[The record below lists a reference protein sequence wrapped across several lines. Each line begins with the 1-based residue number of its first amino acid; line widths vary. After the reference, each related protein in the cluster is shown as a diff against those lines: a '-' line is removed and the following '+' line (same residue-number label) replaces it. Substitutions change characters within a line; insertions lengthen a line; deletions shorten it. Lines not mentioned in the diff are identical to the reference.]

1 MWNIRENQE
10 PWKTPRF
17 LAWTIRKKKK
27 WSCILP
33 RWRRLGTDCNKGGM
47 SEVKIKMSGLDVLSF
62 AVKKAVGQVHRS
74 GVQRVY
80 LKIQTVIISAQILFK
95 VMNLREI
102 LGLGS
107 GADQTKRD
115 HIPLG
120 TFQCLEFGE
129 RNQLRKLRKNS
140 LWERKEITM
149 SRKPS
154 EGNVSR
160 KKT

>member
-1 MWNIRENQE
+1 MECEISEKIKSHGRLQDFWPEQ
-10 PWKTPRF
+10 
-17 LAWTIRKKKK
+17 LGKKK
-27 WSCILP
+27 WNCILP

-47 SEVKIKMSGLDVLSF
+47 SGVKIKMSVSDVLSF
-62 AVKKAVGQVHRS
+62 AVKKAIGQAHRS
-74 GVQRVY
+74 RVQKVY

-95 VMNLREI
+95 VMSLREI

-107 GADQTKRD
+107 GADKTERD

-140 LWERKEITM
+140 L
-149 SRKPS
+149 
-154 EGNVSR
+154 
-160 KKT
+160 